1 MENMEIDIKDKIT
14 ILANTTNTELKDW
27 LKRIPKDSAPY
38 RLSLYQ
44 RSHEGDGLEPAVFT

>member
-1 MENMEIDIKDKIT
+1 MEIDIKDKIT